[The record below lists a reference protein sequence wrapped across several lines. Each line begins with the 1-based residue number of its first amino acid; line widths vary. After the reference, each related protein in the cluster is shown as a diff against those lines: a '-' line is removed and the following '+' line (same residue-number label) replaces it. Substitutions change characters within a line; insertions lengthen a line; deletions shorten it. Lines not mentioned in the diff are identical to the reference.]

1 MSYSPRRMDISNSG
15 SLFSILILELVFLQ
29 GTLITRTQASSGGC
43 FTSAFGMA
51 KRRIPDRDITASS
64 ALDADSSA
72 FHARVKNTKAWI
84 PSSNDKDPWIQV
96 NLQYGRNMTAI
107 VTQGFNGSFVK
118 SYYVSYGDDGS
129 NWINYTVQG
138 KLKIW
143 KGNVGDSHF
152 KTEVFSPSGIQI

>member
-1 MSYSPRRMDISNSG
+1 
-15 SLFSILILELVFLQ
+15 
-29 GTLITRTQASSGGC
+29 
-43 FTSAFGMA
+43 MA

-129 NWINYTVQG
+129 NWMNYTVQG
-138 KLKIW
+138 KLK
-143 KGNVGDSHF
+143 VH
-152 KTEVFSPSGIQI
+152 